1 MLNGANMITSNSTE
15 KLIQIKQILI
25 MLIVIVGV
33 SIYLYSEYDNAVT
46 ENERATDIARQ
57 RYSELKDKV
66 DAKEASL
73 NKDLSTLNENHR
85 KEIEYEKTK
94 RDIFIA
100 SVRNGSIRLSIPVNS
115 CNRVANSTDPAPG
128 QSDRHETRAELTPA
142 AGSAL
147 TAIADEG
154 DEAIR
159 NHNACVDAY
168 NLVRDRYNVQAR

>member
-1 MLNGANMITSNSTE
+1 MTTSNNAE

-57 RYSELKDKV
+57 HISALKDKV

-73 NKDLSTLNENHR
+73 NKELSTLNENHR
-85 KEIEYEKTK
+85 KELSDEKTK

-100 SVRNGSIRLSIPVNS
+100 GVRNGTIRLSIPVVGS
-115 CNRVANSTDPAPG
+115 CSRIANSTDPAPG
-128 QSDRHETRAELTPA
+128 QSDRYETRAELTPA

-159 NHNACVDAY
+159 NHSACVDAY

>member
-1 MLNGANMITSNSTE
+1 MSTSNNTE

-33 SIYLYSEYDNAVT
+33 SIYLYTEYDNAVT

-66 DAKEASL
+66 KEKEARL
-73 NKDLSTLNENHR
+73 DKDLSTLNENHR
-85 KEIEYEKTK
+85 KELADEKNK
-94 RDIFIA
+94 RNIFIA
-100 SVRNGSIRLSIPVNS
+100 GVRNGTIRLSIPVVSS
-115 CNRVANSTDPAPG
+115 CSRIANSTDSPTG
-128 QSDRHETRAELTPA
+128 QIDRYETRAELTPA

-159 NHNACVDAY
+159 NHNACIDAY
-168 NLVRDRYNVQAR
+168 NLVRDRYNVQTK

>member
-1 MLNGANMITSNSTE
+1 MTTSDNTE

-33 SIYLYSEYDNAVT
+33 SIYLYSEYDHAVT

-57 RYSELKDKV
+57 RISALKDKV

-73 NKDLSTLNENHR
+73 NKELSTLNENHR
-85 KEIEYEKTK
+85 KELSDEKTK
-94 RDIFIA
+94 RDLFIA
-100 SVRNGSIRLSIPVNS
+100 GVRNGTIRLSIPVVSS
-115 CNRVANSTDPAPG
+115 CSRIANGTDPAPE

-159 NHNACVDAY
+159 NHNACIDAY
-168 NLVRDRYNVQAR
+168 NLVRDRYNVQTK

>member
-1 MLNGANMITSNSTE
+1 MSKSNNTE

-33 SIYLYSEYDNAVT
+33 SIYLYAEYDHAVT

-66 DAKEASL
+66 EAKEIQL

-85 KEIEYEKTK
+85 KELAHEKTK
-94 RDIFIA
+94 RDLFITG
-100 SVRNGSIRLSIPVNS
+100 VRNGTIRLSIPVVSS
-115 CNRVANSTDPAPG
+115 CSRIANSTDSPTG
-128 QSDRHETRAELTPA
+128 QIDRYETRAELTPA

-159 NHNACVDAY
+159 NHNACIDAY
-168 NLVRDRYNVQAR
+168 NLVRDRYNVQNK